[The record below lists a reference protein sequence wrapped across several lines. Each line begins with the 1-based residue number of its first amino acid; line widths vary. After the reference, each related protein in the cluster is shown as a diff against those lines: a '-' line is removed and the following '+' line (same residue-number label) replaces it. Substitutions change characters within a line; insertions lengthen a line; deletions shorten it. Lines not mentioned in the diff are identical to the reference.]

1 MPAFLISLPDWR
13 LRTNTDII
21 RLLASWGVDGSA
33 DRPLTVN
40 GIPLQPKCE
49 FHLTLAN
56 SALVAEVARAVPGD
70 ALAWLQAQWEAGDTR
85 ILGTGQYTLLH
96 KRPDRAPHRDG
107 SWSLVETVIVP
118 GQEAFLRRVERQLG
132 RQLPRPPA
140 HVTTHVAGRP
150 QGIGLARPALLRRY
164 IRAAICRKKPTV
176 SDPGRAHVVVP
187 VTVVRNQSESPFI
200 LR

>member
-13 LRTNTDII
+13 LRINTDNI

-33 DRPLTVN
+33 DRPLTVD
-40 GIPLQPKCE
+40 GITLQLKSE

-56 SALVAEVARAVPGD
+56 SALVADVACAVRGD

-85 ILGTGQYTLLH
+85 ILATGQHTLLH
-96 KRPDRAPHRDG
+96 KRPDRAPHASG
-107 SWSLVETVIVP
+107 SWSVVETVIVP
-118 GQEAFLRRVERQLG
+118 GQEAFLRRVERRLG

-150 QGIGLARPALLRRY
+150 HGIGLARPALLRRY
-164 IRAAICRKKPTV
+164 MSAAVCRKKPTV
-176 SDPGRAHVVVP
+176 SDPGRAHLVAP
-187 VTVVRNQSESPFI
+187 VTVVRNQPESPFI

>member
-21 RLLASWGVDGSA
+21 RLLASWGEDGSA
-33 DRPLTVN
+33 DRLLTVD

-56 SALVAEVARAVPGD
+56 SALVADVSRTVPGD

-140 HVTTHVAGRP
+140 HVTTHVAGRAR
-150 QGIGLARPALLRRY
+150 GIGVPRPALLRRY
-164 IRAAICRKKPTV
+164 IRHAVCREIPTG
-176 SDPGRAHVVVP
+176 DDRGRGPDTNA
-187 VTVVRNQSESPFI
+187 VTDSASYVQRSFT

>member
-21 RLLASWGVDGSA
+21 RLLASWGEDGSA
-33 DRPLTVN
+33 DRPLTVD

-56 SALVAEVARAVPGD
+56 SALVADVSRAVPGD

-107 SWSLVETVIVP
+107 SWSVVETVIVP

-140 HVTTHVAGRP
+140 HVTTHVAGRAR
-150 QGIGLARPALLRRY
+150 GIGVPRPALLRRY
-164 IRAAICRKKPTV
+164 IRHAVCREIPKG
-176 SDPGRAHVVVP
+176 DDRGRGPDTDA
-187 VTVVRNQSESPFI
+187 VTDSISCVQQSFT